1 MSEKKDKDLIEK
13 TIASEVSYNGSF
25 LKVHRDK
32 VKTPS
37 GKITQREFVKHPGAS
52 LIIPQLPNGKFLL
65 IRQFRYSVGKIF
77 LEFPAGKIDRGEV
90 PEQTA
95 HRELKEE
102 VGYISQDLIY
112 VTSIHPVIGYS
123 DEVIHIYLAKNLT
136 FVGDSPDPDEV
147 MIPIEMTLNELIL
160 AVHDGNVTD
169 VKTQIAIFWADK
181 IFNQNWTT
189 KDRPVQSLG

>member
-1 MSEKKDKDLIEK
+1 MSDKKDKDLIEK
-13 TIASEVSYNGSF
+13 MISTEVSYNGSF

-37 GKITQREFVKHPGAS
+37 GKIAQREYVKHPGAS
-52 LIIPQLPNGKFLL
+52 LIIPQLANGKFLL

-102 VGYISQDLIY
+102 VGYVSQDMSY

-123 DEVIHIYLAKNLT
+123 DEVIHIYLARNLT
-136 FVGDSPDPDEV
+136 FVGESPDPDEV
-147 MIPIEMTLNELIL
+147 VIPIELSLNELLL
-160 AVHDGNVTD
+160 AVHDGKVTD

-181 IFNQNWTT
+181 VLNQNWTI
-189 KDRPVQSLG
+189 KERA

>member
-1 MSEKKDKDLIEK
+1 MTDKKDKELIEK
-13 TIASEVSYNGSF
+13 MISTEVSYNGSF

-37 GKITQREFVKHPGAS
+37 GKTTQREYVKHPGAS

-65 IRQFRYSVGKIF
+65 IRQFRYSVGQIF

-102 VGYISQDLIY
+102 VGYVSQDLSF

-123 DEVIHIYLAKNLT
+123 DEVIHIYLARNLT
-136 FVGDSPDPDEV
+136 FVGACPDPDEV
-147 MIPIEMTLNELIL
+147 VIPVEMSLEDLLL
-160 AVHDGNVTD
+160 AVHDGRVTD

-181 IFNQNWTT
+181 VLNHNWST
-189 KDRPVQSLG
+189 KDRPAKNL